1 MAEVEDMAST
11 CKALLADPAK
21 RMAIAEAGQ
30 AVLRERYVASVWADR
45 MYEFLSGV
53 CSVEPAQVA

>member
-1 MAEVEDMAST
+1 
-11 CKALLADPAK
+11 
-21 RMAIAEAGQ
+21 MAIAEAGQ

-53 CSVEPAQVA
+53 CSVEAVVSNLRSIQEKT